1 MSTFSKISLRVCLVE
16 WILGRMEKKG
26 EKIKKGK
33 LFGKYLVGWER
44 WENEGI
50 FSPGPLK
57 SFFPKM

>member
-1 MSTFSKISLRVCLVE
+1 MFGRVDFRE
-16 WILGRMEKKG
+16 DGKKMR
-26 EKIKKGK
+26 KIKKGK
-33 LFGKYLVGWER
+33 LFGEYLVGWGR